1 MVKDVDA
8 ISTSSERKHTLIFF
22 KILFILQIQKYNQK
36 IKNCVN
42 FYQWSFYNDNI
53 GLVVI

>member
-22 KILFILQIQKYNQK
+22 KILFIFQIQKYNQK
-36 IKNCVN
+36 LKIVLIFINGR
-42 FYQWSFYNDNI
+42 FI
-53 GLVVI
+53 MII